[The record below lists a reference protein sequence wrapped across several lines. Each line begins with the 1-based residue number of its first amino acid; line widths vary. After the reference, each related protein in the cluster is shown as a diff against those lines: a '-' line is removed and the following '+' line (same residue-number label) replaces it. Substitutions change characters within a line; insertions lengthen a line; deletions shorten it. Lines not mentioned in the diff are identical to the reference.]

1 MTDAKQTDATRAD
14 ANQGV
19 TPQPAAPDAPAAK
32 PKKEKPPALE
42 DKPFTDFIQQD
53 YLPAL
58 QKGLAAQG
66 IAGVSLQF
74 LKQKISVTGYDRS
87 PECWQVVG
95 QWQADRQ
102 NRQFNVYFY
111 DEDIQGSRGFSA
123 CVANSQASTLE
134 SFRIDEKKLSLDL
147 LVSGTLQ
154 RLNGQKWLAR
164 N

>member
-1 MTDAKQTDATRAD
+1 MTDANQTDA
-14 ANQGV
+14 N
-19 TPQPAAPDAPAAK
+19 QPATAPEAPAAK

-42 DKPFTDFIQQD
+42 DKPFADFMQQD

-58 QKGLAAQG
+58 QKGLASQG
-66 IAGVSLQF
+66 ISGVSLQF
-74 LKQKISVTGYDRS
+74 LKQKIPVTGYDSS

-102 NRQFNVYFY
+102 SRQFNVYFY
-111 DEDIQGSRGFSA
+111 DEDIQGNRGFSA
-123 CVANSQASTLE
+123 CAVNRKASTLE